1 MKYLL
6 LNHKMNLLGSNLK
19 EYLENIPKEE
29 NIIIFPTSIYIPYFL
44 TEGLVVGSQD
54 VSDKE
59 MGSVTSEVSA
69 KQLKSVGVNY
79 TLIGHSERRCNY
91 KEENERISLKLKNCQ
106 TEQIT
111 AVLCIGEE
119 NKENKFSQLEKQL
132 LSAFQEMEDF
142 TNIWIAYE
150 PLSAIGTGKA
160 ITKEEINETIVWIKK
175 WVIERYKKTSIVLY
189 GGSVNHE
196 NIEELSKS
204 QADGFLIGNASLDP
218 EKIKRIVSVI
228 NR

>member
-6 LNHKMNLLGSNLK
+6 MNHKMNLLGSDLK
-19 EYLENIPKEE
+19 EYIEKIPKEE

-44 TEGLVVGSQD
+44 TENLTVGSQD

-59 MGSVTSEVSA
+59 MGSVTSEISA
-69 KQLKSVGVNY
+69 KQLKSLGINY
-79 TLIGHSERRCNY
+79 SLIGHSERRSNY
-91 KEENERISLKLKNCQ
+91 KEEDERINQKIKNCQ
-106 TEQIT
+106 KEHIT

-132 LSAFQEMEDF
+132 LSALQDIEFSS
-142 TNIWIAYE
+142 NIWIAYE
-150 PLSAIGTGKA
+150 PISAIGTGIA
-160 ITKEEINETIVWIKK
+160 ISKEEINEAIIWIKK
-175 WVIERYKKTSIVLY
+175 WIIERYKKTAIVLY
-189 GGSVNHE
+189 GGSVNPE

-204 QADGFLIGNASLDP
+204 QADGFLVGNASLDV
-218 EKIKRIVSVI
+218 EKMKKIVSVI